1 MNLYDLILLIGIF
14 LMAAMFWRF
23 RAISE
28 ALKTQLDLYCERQQL
43 QLISMA
49 RVKTRLRSYRG
60 KLDFHSDFVFEF
72 SGNGEDSCQG
82 QVKMIGLKV
91 HSIDTPAY
99 RVE

>member
-1 MNLYDLILLIGIF
+1 MNLFDLILLIGIF
-14 LMAAMFWRF
+14 LLAAMFWRF

-28 ALKTQLDLYCERQQL
+28 AVKTQLDTYCERQQL
-43 QLISMA
+43 QLISVA
-49 RVKTRLRSYRG
+49 RVKTRLGSYRG

-91 HSIDTPAY
+91 QHIDTPAY

>member
-1 MNLYDLILLIGIF
+1 MNLFDLVLLIGIC
-14 LMAAMFWRF
+14 LLALMFWRV
-23 RAISE
+23 RGISE
-28 ALKTQLDLYCERQQL
+28 AVKTQLDTYCERQQL
-43 QLISMA
+43 QLISVA
-49 RVKTRLRSYRG
+49 RVKIRLGSYKG

-91 HSIDTPAY
+91 QHIDTPAY

>member
-1 MNLYDLILLIGIF
+1 MNLFDLVLLIGIF
-14 LMAAMFWRF
+14 LLALMFWRV
-23 RAISE
+23 RGISE
-28 ALKTQLDLYCERQQL
+28 AVKTQLDTYCERQQL
-43 QLISMA
+43 QLISVA
-49 RVKTRLRSYRG
+49 RVKIRLGSYKG

-91 HSIDTPAY
+91 QSIDTPAY

>member
-1 MNLYDLILLIGIF
+1 MNLFDLVLLIGIF
-14 LMAAMFWRF
+14 LLALMFWRV
-23 RAISE
+23 RGISE
-28 ALKTQLDLYCERQQL
+28 AVKTQLDTYCERQQL
-43 QLISMA
+43 QLISVA
-49 RVKTRLRSYRG
+49 RVKIRLGSYKG

-91 HSIDTPAY
+91 QNIDTPAY

>member
-14 LMAAMFWRF
+14 LLAAMFWRI

-28 ALKTQLDLYCERQQL
+28 AVKTQLDAYCERQQL
-43 QLISMA
+43 QLISVA
-49 RVKTRLRSYRG
+49 RVKTRLGSYKG
-60 KLDFHSDFVFEF
+60 KLDFHIDFVFEF

-82 QVKMIGLKV
+82 QVKTIGLKV
-91 HSIDTPAY
+91 QNIDTPAY

>member
-14 LMAAMFWRF
+14 LLAAMFWRI

-28 ALKTQLDLYCERQQL
+28 AVKTQLDAYCERQQL
-43 QLISMA
+43 QLISVA
-49 RVKTRLRSYRG
+49 RVKTRLGSYKG
-60 KLDFHSDFVFEF
+60 KLDFHIDFVFEF

-91 HSIDTPAY
+91 QNIDTPAY

>member
-1 MNLYDLILLIGIF
+1 MNLFDLVLLIGIV
-14 LMAAMFWRF
+14 LLAAMFWRF

-28 ALKTQLDLYCERQQL
+28 AVKTQLDAYCERQQL
-43 QLISMA
+43 QLISVA
-49 RVKTRLRSYRG
+49 RVKTRLASYRG
-60 KLDFHSDFVFEF
+60 KLDFHCDFVFEF

-91 HSIDTPAY
+91 QHIETPAY

>member
-14 LMAAMFWRF
+14 LVAAMFWRF

-28 ALKTQLDLYCERQQL
+28 ALKTQLDAYCERQQL
-43 QLISMA
+43 QLISAA
-49 RVKTRLRSYRG
+49 RVKTRIGSYRG

-72 SGNGEDSCQG
+72 SGNGEDSYQG
-82 QVKMIGLKV
+82 QVKMIGLQV
-91 HSIDTPAY
+91 QHIDTPAY

>member
-14 LMAAMFWRF
+14 LLAAMFWRF

-28 ALKTQLDLYCERQQL
+28 AVKTQLDAYCERQQL
-43 QLISMA
+43 QLISVA
-49 RVKTRLRSYRG
+49 RVKTRLKSYKG
-60 KLDFHSDFVFEF
+60 KLDFHSDFIFEF

-82 QVKMIGLKV
+82 RVKMIGLKV
-91 HSIDTPAY
+91 QNIDTPAY